1 MKKHKFPLLPVLSVA
16 WLAIM
21 MSAPATAAK
30 IGPDKPDL
38 GSDKQT
44 ERGGRDDERGGRE
57 DRSADRGPDVGGKA
71 KKKVVKKAGV
81 AAATGVAVKKATS
94 AVGKDDKDSK
104 VDVINKK

>member
-1 MKKHKFPLLPVLSVA
+1 MDRFPLMSTLMVA

-21 MSAPATAAK
+21 MSVPATAAK

-38 GSDKQT
+38 GPDRKT
-44 ERGGRDDERGGRE
+44 ERGDRDEGRGGRNDRAE
-57 DRSADRGPDVGGKA
+57 DLGPDVGGKA

-94 AVGKDDKDSK
+94 TIGKDDEEENK
-104 VDVINKK
+104 VKE